1 MGLIT
6 KAIDKVDKDE
16 SPPAQEE
23 TASPL
28 KRKRKILLAAVT
40 LLLAGTCLGLGYLF
54 LLQPTAEVPPKVAR
68 RSMSVKKRPPKPA
81 PKQAEVKGTAD
92 LMGREMIEKK
102 TASEETSKETLPQ
115 KQPNKES
122 AAVGGKE
129 MKPAA
134 PEEESS
140 GRIALDRTSEV
151 QSVPEPVKSSID
163 ILDEEP
169 GQEPQIAE
177 SPVDKLE
184 KPEEPSATE
193 KEEIIPAGVATID
206 HTEETLDGLPRK
218 AVSAL
223 PEQIPSEEVSPSY
236 FEEPE
241 REWTQKQLAVTERSD
256 SRAKRYYK
264 KGVSYHQQGELNRA
278 IDSYREALVCDPDHL
293 PAHTNLATAYL
304 QTGRFWE
311 AEQELVY
318 LYALRPRDPRI
329 LFNFGLLLYR
339 IGEHVSAEI
348 KLRRLLESEPLHL
361 EANLLLGSIYEKK
374 GDIDQALEFCIRA
387 YQVNSADPRVLYRL
401 GRAWDMAGEPAKAV
415 KYYQLFVK
423 THSPKED
430 GLEPAVRDRLKYLIN
445 RKE

>member
-6 KAIDKVDKDE
+6 KAIDKVDKDQ

-23 TASPL
+23 TASPP

-54 LLQPTAEVPPKVAR
+54 LLQRTAEVPPRVAR
-68 RSMSVKKRPPKPA
+68 RSMSVKKSPPKRA
-81 PKQAEVKGTAD
+81 PKQAEVKGTAG
-92 LMGREMIEKK
+92 LKGREMIEEK
-102 TASEETSKETLPQ
+102 TASEETPKETLPQ
-115 KQPNKES
+115 KHPDKES
-122 AAVGGKE
+122 ATAGKE

-140 GRIALDRTSEV
+140 GRTALDRTSGV
-151 QSVPEPVKSSID
+151 QSVPEPTKSSIE
-163 ILDEEP
+163 IIQEEP
-169 GQEPQIAE
+169 EQEPEIAE

-184 KPEEPSATE
+184 EPEDPSAAE
-193 KEEIIPAGVATID
+193 KEENIPAGVAASDDI
-206 HTEETLDGLPRK
+206 EETPGELSGK
-218 AVSAL
+218 AVPAL

-236 FEEPE
+236 LEEPE

-293 PAHTNLATAYL
+293 PAHKNLATAYL

-318 LYALRPRDPRI
+318 LYALRPRDPRT

-348 KLRRLLESEPLHL
+348 KLRRLLELEPLHL

-374 GDIDQALEFCIRA
+374 GDTDQALEFCIRA
-387 YQVNSADPRVLYRL
+387 YQINSADPRVLYRL

-415 KYYQLFVK
+415 KYYQLFIK

-430 GLEPAVRDRLKYLIN
+430 ELEPAVRDRLKYLIN